1 MSGANICETEEYKSA
16 AGILKKCSVEC
27 INLIRGG
34 DKDSLQNINCKTFCG
49 DCYAYYSTKADTETT
64 ALPDFTSPSTA
75 VTNPTT
81 AIDATTA
88 LCPPCYETTLTVLV
102 VLIPLITIVVIVIM
116 IIASWIFKPVQNF
129 WKKLLGIK
137 HDARG
142 PNPEEMRRLT
152 NENQEQDSQ
161 GPEGQGTHSDSQQ
174 PPTTQSG
181 SSERRAVPG
190 CPQQNPGDPSADE
203 LGEGDQ

>member
-1 MSGANICETEEYKSA
+1 MSGANICDTEKYKSA
-16 AGILKKCSVEC
+16 SGLFETCSNSCGTKNE
-27 INLIRGG
+27 
-34 DKDSLQNINCKTFCG
+34 NCKTFCKG
-49 DCYAYYSTKADTETT
+49 CYEYLYAKADTETT
-64 ALPDFTSPSTA
+64 ALPAFTSPSTA

-81 AIDATTA
+81 AVDTTTA
-88 LCPPCYETTLTVLV
+88 LCPPCDETTLIVLES
-102 VLIPLITIVVIVIM
+102 VLIPIIFLAIVAVIVGLIL
-116 IIASWIFKPVQNF
+116 ASRKYERVQNF
-129 WKKLLGIK
+129 WKKLLGIE

-181 SSERRAVPG
+181 TSERRAVPG

-203 LGEGDQ
+203 LGEREL

>member
-1 MSGANICETEEYKSA
+1 MSGANICDTEKYKSA
-16 AGILKKCSVEC
+16 SGLFETCSNSCGTKNE
-27 INLIRGG
+27 
-34 DKDSLQNINCKTFCG
+34 NCKTFC
-49 DCYAYYSTKADTETT
+49 K
-64 ALPDFTSPSTA
+64 
-75 VTNPTT
+75 
-81 AIDATTA
+81 
-88 LCPPCYETTLTVLV
+88 
-102 VLIPLITIVVIVIM
+102 
-116 IIASWIFKPVQNF
+116 
-129 WKKLLGIK
+129 GIE

-203 LGEGDQ
+203 LGEGDPYPGNIEVPPTPSTDAQPSTTPQSGTLERGEVHEYG